1 MLTQAETQRFDID
14 GDELQARAAAVPGA
28 SHTLPPAINTRVSAL
43 ADPKQGFIPVTQPH
57 MPPLPEFIPYL
68 EEIWRR
74 KWVTNNG
81 VFHQQLE
88 EALCDHLGVEHL
100 SLFSNGTLA
109 LITALQALKITGEV
123 ITTPFSFVATTHA
136 LHWNGIKPVFVDID
150 RVSMNLDVTKIE
162 AAITPQTTAILPVHV
177 YANPCDVDA
186 IDALADTYGLRVI
199 YDAAHAFGVRVRER
213 SVLEFG
219 DMSVL
224 SFHGTKVFNTFEGG
238 AIVCRDAKTKRR
250 IDNLKNFGFIDETTV
265 VAPGINGKMNEV
277 QAAFGLLQLQH
288 MEHVMAERARID
300 ARYRD
305 AFAGVSGIVLHDVA
319 AHCSRNFAYFPVR
332 VTCDFPIDRDALYEK
347 LREHQVAA
355 RRYFF
360 PLISE
365 FPTYRGLPSAA
376 PSNLPIATE
385 ASRQVLCLPIYPALE
400 EHDQQRI
407 IDVVLSC
414 FDEGHAH

>member
-1 MLTQAETQRFDID
+1 MVLTDAKPQS
-14 GDELQARAAAVPGA
+14 AAAAG
-28 SHTLPPAINTRVSAL
+28 AINTRVEHVR
-43 ADPKQGFIPVTQPH
+43 DPKQGFVPVTQPYL
-57 MPPLPEFIPYL
+57 PPLAEFQPYL

-81 VFHQQLE
+81 VFHQRLE
-88 EALCDHLGVEHL
+88 EALCDYLGVEHL

-150 RVSMNLDVTKIE
+150 PVSMNLDANKIE

-177 YANPCDVDA
+177 YANPCDVERIDA
-186 IDALADTYGLRVI
+186 IADTYGLRVI

-213 SVLEFG
+213 SVLDYG

-238 AIVCRDAKTKRR
+238 AIICRDAKTKRR
-250 IDNLKNFGFIDETTV
+250 IDNLKNFGFVDETTV

-277 QAAFGLLQLQH
+277 QAAFGLLQLEH
-288 MEHVMAERARID
+288 MERVSVERERID
-300 ARYRD
+300 TRYRE
-305 AFAGVSGIVLHDVA
+305 AFADVRGLVMHGIP
-319 AHCSRNFAYFPVR
+319 AHCSRNYAYFPVL
-332 VTCDFPIDRDALYEK
+332 VTPEFPVDRDALYQA
-347 LREHQVAA
+347 LRANDIAA

-376 PSNLPIATE
+376 PEKLPVATE
-385 ASRQVLCLPIYPALE
+385 ISRQVLCLPIFPALDA
-400 EHDQQRI
+400 HDQQRI

-414 FDEGHAH
+414 SKRGRDC